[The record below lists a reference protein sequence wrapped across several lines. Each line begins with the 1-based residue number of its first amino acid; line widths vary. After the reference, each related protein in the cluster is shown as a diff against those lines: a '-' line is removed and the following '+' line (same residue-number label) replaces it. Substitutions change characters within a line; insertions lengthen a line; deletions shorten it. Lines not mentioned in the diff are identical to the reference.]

1 MATLNCRR
9 RWASDRGAELI
20 EMAVVLPLLMLLM
33 FGIVDFGFMFQR
45 YVVLTNAAMEGA
57 RLGIL
62 PGYGIDDAKAR
73 AEAYAT
79 TGGIPAGEALAQPL
93 MVTLDEPGGG
103 AWPALEVT
111 VTHPYT
117 FQFVG
122 PIAAMFSGSLPSV
135 TLTARSTMR
144 RQLGS

>member
-1 MATLNCRR
+1 MV
-9 RWASDRGAELI
+9 
-20 EMAVVLPLLMLLM
+20 VVLPLLLLLM

-57 RLGIL
+57 RVGIL
-62 PGYGIDDAKAR
+62 PGYGIDDAKLR

-79 TGGIPAGEALAQPL
+79 TGGIPAGEAIAEPL

-103 AWPALEVT
+103 AWPAVEVT

-122 PIAAMFSGSLPSV
+122 PIRRRCSAAHFRTV

>member
-1 MATLNCRR
+1 
-9 RWASDRGAELI
+9 
-20 EMAVVLPLLMLLM
+20 
-33 FGIVDFGFMFQR
+33 
-45 YVVLTNAAMEGA
+45 
-57 RLGIL
+57 
-62 PGYGIDDAKAR
+62 
-73 AEAYAT
+73 
-79 TGGIPAGEALAQPL
+79 

-122 PIAAMFSGSLPSV
+122 PIAAMFSGALPSV